1 VPDLSA
7 APPPPRP
14 QLLRDLRA
22 RLGDAAP
29 GLRVV
34 AEGVL
39 GESASI
45 DFVAVE
51 PDGRV
56 ALVLVGEAGE
66 DLELVARGL
75 AQRGWLEPRL
85 RDWLQLAPDL
95 GLRPEAGVRL
105 VLLCPDFG
113 PESRAAARALGDA
126 APLLA
131 SYRCVRNGG
140 SVEPLVEPV
149 EPAPAPPPESP
160 ARPLAPAAGPVA
172 FRSGLSDAELDL
184 GPDERRE
191 FE

>member
-1 VPDLSA
+1 MAELST

-39 GESASI
+39 GEGAPI
-45 DFVAVE
+45 DFVGLD

-56 ALVLVGEAGE
+56 VLVLVGGAGE

-75 AQRGWLEPRL
+75 AQRAWLEPRL

-113 PESRAAARALGDA
+113 PESRAAARALGEA

-131 SYRCVRNGG
+131 TYRCVRNGG
-140 SVEPLVEPV
+140 SVEPLVEALQPR
-149 EPAPAPPPESP
+149 PAQ
-160 ARPLAPAAGPVA
+160 ARPPASAAGAIA
-172 FRSGLSDAELDL
+172 FRSGLSDADLDV